1 MSHFMA
7 RAYNAARRS
16 LIEGL
21 MSGKTIELTADNF
34 EETVSKPGSIVV
46 IDFWAAWCG
55 PCRAFAPVF
64 EAAAERHPNVV
75 FAKID
80 TEAQPELAGA
90 FQIRAIPTLMAFRDG
105 VIVFSQSG
113 MLPAA
118 ALDVLVQKLGELD
131 MDEVRAKIDE
141 ARKEHEAAE
150 KKKAVNE

>member
-1 MSHFMA
+1 
-7 RAYNAARRS
+7 
-16 LIEGL
+16 

-34 EETVSKPGSIVV
+34 EETVSRPGSIVV

>member
-1 MSHFMA
+1 
-7 RAYNAARRS
+7 
-16 LIEGL
+16 

-34 EETVSKPGSIVV
+34 EATVIEPGRIVI

-64 EAAAERHPNVV
+64 EAAAERHPDVV

-90 FQIRAIPTLMAFRDG
+90 FHIRAIPTLMAFRDG

-131 MDEVRAKIDE
+131 MDEVRAKIAE
-141 ARKEHEAAE
+141 AREEHEASE
-150 KKKAVNE
+150 KKAAVNE

>member
-1 MSHFMA
+1 MA

-34 EETVSKPGSIVV
+34 EETVSRPGSIVV

>member
-1 MSHFMA
+1 
-7 RAYNAARRS
+7 
-16 LIEGL
+16 

-34 EETVSKPGSIVV
+34 EDTVIKPDSIVI

-105 VIVFSQSG
+105 VVVFSQSG

-118 ALDVLVQKLGELD
+118 ALDVLVQKLGDLD
-131 MDEVRAKIDE
+131 MDEVRAKIAE
-141 ARKEHEAAE
+141 ARKEHEASE
-150 KKKAVNE
+150 KKTAVNG

>member
-1 MSHFMA
+1 
-7 RAYNAARRS
+7 
-16 LIEGL
+16 
-21 MSGKTIELTADNF
+21 MSGKTIELTANNF
-34 EETVSKPGSIVV
+34 EETVAKPDSIVI